1 MRTLREWVLRF
12 WGTLTGRRRDRELEE
27 ELRLHLEL
35 AAEEAQRR
43 GLSPDAAA
51 RATAIASGG
60 HVHAIEA
67 LRDQRGVAW
76 LDDLTRDVRHGIR
89 ALRRS
94 PVFTAVALLTLALGI
109 GANTAIFTIVN
120 GVILRPLAYP
130 APEQLTTLTTNTQE
144 LSQPEY
150 LALRDG
156 SRFLVD
162 VGAYIADDV
171 NLTEGDRALRVRAAT
186 VDGHL
191 LSALGVEA
199 AQGRLFARGE
209 TDVSGP
215 WFPGNPENPQPPLIA
230 ILSHELWQAAF
241 GGRAVI
247 GERVEVNRRRYEVI
261 GIMPPGVDL
270 MDDHIEIWLPLGLNP
285 AQRVEFRGFHFLNVI
300 GRLKDGITVQTAQ
313 TELNAVMENWGE
325 RLDVPFAKHVA
336 DGHIQLTPMHDAIL
350 GSASRSI
357 WVLQASVGLVLL
369 IACANLANLLLARA
383 ETRRR
388 ELAVRAALGAGRGRL
403 VRQFMTEGLLLSLA
417 GGGLGL
423 WLADLGVDALLRAYP
438 GTLPRASDVAI
449 DLPVLLFTLGIS
461 SATGVLFGL
470 APIAHVRARDLVTA
484 LKDAGTRGGT
494 APMHHHVRRGLVIT
508 EVAFAVM
515 LVISA
520 GLLVRTAYNLTNVDP
535 GFDRARLVTFSVT
548 SISRAR
554 GQTYLRLLDSLRALP
569 GVQAA
574 TGMSGLPPNRP
585 SDGEDMQINN
595 YVDPGGDRFPGVDYF
610 QNVMSNYFETMG
622 IPIVAGRGF
631 HPTDAASSGMVA
643 VVNET
648 LANKFWKG
656 ENPIGQQLRPPWGDW
671 VPMFTVVGVA
681 RDVKQ
686 GGIDRETGTEFY
698 FFVEQMANAPDP
710 LGRAPVTLNVVLRT
724 TLPPSALS
732 RAIDRAVHEADPTVA
747 VAGLREMSGVFAA
760 AISRPRLLAQLIGAF
775 AGLALALAAIGTY
788 GLLSYVVAERRRE
801 IGIRMA
807 LGAPRSRVLA
817 QIMQQGLQ
825 LAAMGLVAGLAG
837 ALGLN
842 RLIASMLFGIQST
855 DPATIAAVIA
865 TIAIVAAFACW
876 LPAFRASRLDP
887 NVVLRTD

>member
-1 MRTLREWVLRF
+1 MHTLREWMLRF
-12 WGTLTGRRRDRELEE
+12 WGTLTGRRRDRDLEE

-35 AAEEAQRR
+35 AAEEARRR
-43 GLSPDAAA
+43 GLSSDAAA

-67 LRDQRGVAW
+67 LRDQRGVPW
-76 LDDLTRDVRHGIR
+76 LDDLTRDVRHGLR
-89 ALRRS
+89 TLRRS

-130 APEQLTTLTTNTQE
+130 APEQLITLTTNTQE

-150 LALRDG
+150 LRLREG
-156 SRFLVD
+156 SPFLVD

-171 NLTEGDRALRVRAAT
+171 NLTEGDRARRVRSAA

-191 LSALGVEA
+191 LGALGIVA

-215 WFPGNPENPQPPLIA
+215 WFPGNPENPQPPPIA
-230 ILSHELWQAAF
+230 ILSHELWQTAF

-247 GERVEVNRRRYEVI
+247 GELVDVNRRRYEVI

-285 AQRVEFRGFHFLNVI
+285 AQRQEFRGFHFLNVI
-300 GRLKDGITVQTAQ
+300 GRLKDGTTVQTAQ
-313 TELNAVMENWGE
+313 TELNALMENWGA
-325 RLDVPFAKHVA
+325 RLGAPFAKHVA

-350 GSASRSI
+350 GSANRSI

-417 GGGLGL
+417 GGALGL
-423 WLADLGVDALLRAYP
+423 WLADVGVDTLLRAYP
-438 GTLPRASDVAI
+438 GTLPRASDVAV

-461 SATGVLFGL
+461 VGTGVLFGL
-470 APIAHVRARDLVTA
+470 APIAHARARDLVTA
-484 LKDAGTRGGT
+484 LKDAGARG
-494 APMHHHVRRGLVIT
+494 APATHHHVRRGLVIA
-508 EVAFAVM
+508 EVALAVM
-515 LVISA
+515 LVIGA

-535 GFDRARLVTFSVT
+535 GFDRSRLVTFSVT

-554 GQTYLRLLDSLRALP
+554 GQMYLRLLDALRALP

-585 SDGEDMQINN
+585 ADGEDMQIDN

-610 QNVMSNYFETMG
+610 QNVMSDYFETMG
-622 IPIVAGRGF
+622 ISIVAGRGF

-648 LANKFWKG
+648 LAHKFWKG
-656 ENPIGQQLRPPWGDW
+656 ENPVGQQLRPPWGDW

-681 RDVKQ
+681 KDVKQ

-710 LGRAPVTLNVVLRT
+710 LGRAPITLNVVLRT
-724 TLPPSALS
+724 TLPASALS
-732 RAIDRAVHEADPTVA
+732 RAVDRAVREADPTVA
-747 VAGLREMSGVFAA
+747 VAGLRDMNSVFAES
-760 AISRPRLLAQLIGAF
+760 ISRPRLLAQLIGAF
-775 AGLALALAAIGTY
+775 AGLALSLAAVGTY
-788 GLLSYVVAERRRE
+788 GLLSYMVVERRRE

-807 LGAPRSRVLA
+807 LGAPRARVLA
-817 QIMQQGLQ
+817 QIMKQGLQ
-825 LAAMGLVAGLAG
+825 LAAIGLVAGLAG

-842 RLIASMLFGIQST
+842 RLIASMLFGVQPT

>member
-1 MRTLREWVLRF
+1 MHTLREWMLRL
-12 WGTLTGRRRDRELEE
+12 WGTLTGRRRDRDLEE

-35 AAEEAQRR
+35 AAEEARRR

-60 HVHAIEA
+60 HVHAMEA
-67 LRDQRGVAW
+67 LRDQRGVPW
-76 LDDLTRDVRHGIR
+76 LDDLTRDVRHGLR
-89 ALRRS
+89 TLRRS

-130 APEQLTTLTTNTQE
+130 APEQLITLTTNTQE

-150 LALRDG
+150 LRLREG
-156 SRFLVD
+156 SPFLVD
-162 VGAYIADDV
+162 VGAYLADDV
-171 NLTEGDRALRVRAAT
+171 NLTEGDRARRVRSAT

-191 LSALGVEA
+191 LGALGVEA

-215 WFPGNPENPQPPLIA
+215 WFPGNPENPQPPPIA
-230 ILSHELWQAAF
+230 ILSHELWQTAF

-247 GERVEVNRRRYEVI
+247 GEPVEVNRRRYEVI

-285 AQRVEFRGFHFLNVI
+285 AQRQEFRGFPFLNVI
-300 GRLKDGITVQTAQ
+300 GRLKDGTTVQTAQ
-313 TELNAVMENWGE
+313 TELNALMENWGE
-325 RLDVPFAKHVA
+325 RLGAPFAKHVA

-350 GSASRSI
+350 GSANRSI

-403 VRQFMTEGLLLSLA
+403 VRQFVTEGLLLSLA
-417 GGGLGL
+417 GGALGL
-423 WLADLGVDALLRAYP
+423 WLADVGVDTLLRAYP
-438 GTLPRASDVAI
+438 GTLPRASDVAV
-449 DLPVLLFTLGIS
+449 DLPVLLFTLAIS
-461 SATGVLFGL
+461 GGTGVLFGL
-470 APIAHVRARDLVTA
+470 APIAHARARDLVTA
-484 LKDAGTRGGT
+484 LKDAGARGGPAT
-494 APMHHHVRRGLVIT
+494 AHHHVRRGLVIA
-508 EVAFAVM
+508 EVALAVM
-515 LVISA
+515 LVIGA

-535 GFDRARLVTFSVT
+535 GFDRSRLVTFSVT

-554 GQTYLRLLDSLRALP
+554 GQMYLRLLDALRALP

-585 SDGEDMQINN
+585 ADGEDMQIDN

-610 QNVMSNYFETMG
+610 QNVMSDYFETMG

-656 ENPIGQQLRPPWGDW
+656 ENPIRQQLRPPWGDW

-681 RDVKQ
+681 KDVKQ
-686 GGIDRETGTEFY
+686 GGIDRETGTESY

-724 TLPPSALS
+724 TLPASALS
-732 RAIDRAVHEADPTVA
+732 RAVDRAVREADPTVA
-747 VAGLREMSGVFAA
+747 VAGLRE
-760 AISRPRLLAQLIGAF
+760 
-775 AGLALALAAIGTY
+775 
-788 GLLSYVVAERRRE
+788 
-801 IGIRMA
+801 
-807 LGAPRSRVLA
+807 
-817 QIMQQGLQ
+817 
-825 LAAMGLVAGLAG
+825 
-837 ALGLN
+837 
-842 RLIASMLFGIQST
+842 
-855 DPATIAAVIA
+855 
-865 TIAIVAAFACW
+865 
-876 LPAFRASRLDP
+876 
-887 NVVLRTD
+887 

>member
-1 MRTLREWVLRF
+1 MRTLREWVLRL

-43 GLSPDAAA
+43 GLSPDAAV

-60 HVHAIEA
+60 HVQAIEA
-67 LRDQRGVAW
+67 LRDQRGVPW

-89 ALRRS
+89 TLRRS

-130 APEQLTTLTTNTQE
+130 APEQMITLTTNTQE

-150 LALRDG
+150 LALREG

-191 LSALGVEA
+191 LSALGVGA

-215 WFPGNPENPQPPLIA
+215 WFPGNPENPQPPPIA

-300 GRLKDGITVQTAQ
+300 GRLKDGITVQAAQ
-313 TELNAVMENWGE
+313 TELNALMENWGE
-325 RLDVPFAKHVA
+325 RLGAPFAKHVA

-417 GGGLGL
+417 GGALGL
-423 WLADLGVDALLRAYP
+423 WLADLGVDTLLRAYP

-470 APIAHVRARDLVTA
+470 APIAHARA
-484 LKDAGTRGGT
+484 
-494 APMHHHVRRGLVIT
+494 
-508 EVAFAVM
+508 
-515 LVISA
+515 
-520 GLLVRTAYNLTNVDP
+520 
-535 GFDRARLVTFSVT
+535 
-548 SISRAR
+548 
-554 GQTYLRLLDSLRALP
+554 
-569 GVQAA
+569 
-574 TGMSGLPPNRP
+574 
-585 SDGEDMQINN
+585 
-595 YVDPGGDRFPGVDYF
+595 
-610 QNVMSNYFETMG
+610 
-622 IPIVAGRGF
+622 
-631 HPTDAASSGMVA
+631 
-643 VVNET
+643 
-648 LANKFWKG
+648 
-656 ENPIGQQLRPPWGDW
+656 
-671 VPMFTVVGVA
+671 
-681 RDVKQ
+681 
-686 GGIDRETGTEFY
+686 
-698 FFVEQMANAPDP
+698 
-710 LGRAPVTLNVVLRT
+710 
-724 TLPPSALS
+724 
-732 RAIDRAVHEADPTVA
+732 
-747 VAGLREMSGVFAA
+747 
-760 AISRPRLLAQLIGAF
+760 
-775 AGLALALAAIGTY
+775 
-788 GLLSYVVAERRRE
+788 
-801 IGIRMA
+801 
-807 LGAPRSRVLA
+807 
-817 QIMQQGLQ
+817 
-825 LAAMGLVAGLAG
+825 
-837 ALGLN
+837 
-842 RLIASMLFGIQST
+842 
-855 DPATIAAVIA
+855 
-865 TIAIVAAFACW
+865 
-876 LPAFRASRLDP
+876 
-887 NVVLRTD
+887 

>member
-1 MRTLREWVLRF
+1 MHTLREWMLRF
-12 WGTLTGRRRDRELEE
+12 WGTLTGRRRDRDLEE

-35 AAEEAQRR
+35 AAEEARRR

-60 HVHAIEA
+60 HVHAMEA
-67 LRDQRGVAW
+67 LRDQRGVPW
-76 LDDLTRDVRHGIR
+76 LDDLTRDVRHGLR
-89 ALRRS
+89 TLRRS

-130 APEQLTTLTTNTQE
+130 APEQLITLTTNTQE

-150 LALRDG
+150 LRLREG
-156 SRFLVD
+156 SPFLVD
-162 VGAYIADDV
+162 VGAYLADDV
-171 NLTEGDRALRVRAAT
+171 NLTEGDRARRVRSAT

-191 LSALGVEA
+191 LGALGVEA

-215 WFPGNPENPQPPLIA
+215 WFPGNPENPQPPPIA
-230 ILSHELWQAAF
+230 ILSH
-241 GGRAVI
+241 
-247 GERVEVNRRRYEVI
+247 
-261 GIMPPGVDL
+261 
-270 MDDHIEIWLPLGLNP
+270 H
-285 AQRVEFRGFHFLNVI
+285 
-300 GRLKDGITVQTAQ
+300 
-313 TELNAVMENWGE
+313 
-325 RLDVPFAKHVA
+325 
-336 DGHIQLTPMHDAIL
+336 
-350 GSASRSI
+350 
-357 WVLQASVGLVLL
+357 
-369 IACANLANLLLARA
+369 
-383 ETRRR
+383 
-388 ELAVRAALGAGRGRL
+388 
-403 VRQFMTEGLLLSLA
+403 
-417 GGGLGL
+417 
-423 WLADLGVDALLRAYP
+423 
-438 GTLPRASDVAI
+438 
-449 DLPVLLFTLGIS
+449 
-461 SATGVLFGL
+461 
-470 APIAHVRARDLVTA
+470 
-484 LKDAGTRGGT
+484 
-494 APMHHHVRRGLVIT
+494 
-508 EVAFAVM
+508 
-515 LVISA
+515 
-520 GLLVRTAYNLTNVDP
+520 VDP
-535 GFDRARLVTFSVT
+535 GFDRSRLVTFSVT

-554 GQTYLRLLDSLRALP
+554 GQMYLRLLDALRALP

-585 SDGEDMQINN
+585 ADGEDMQIDN

-610 QNVMSNYFETMG
+610 QNVMSDYFETMG

-681 RDVKQ
+681 KDVKQ

-724 TLPPSALS
+724 TLPASALS
-732 RAIDRAVHEADPTVA
+732 RAVDRAVREADPTVA
-747 VAGLREMSGVFAA
+747 VAGLREMNSVFAES
-760 AISRPRLLAQLIGAF
+760 ISRPRLLAQLIGAF
-775 AGLALALAAIGTY
+775 AGLALSLAAVGTY
-788 GLLSYVVAERRRE
+788 GLLSYMVVERRRE

-817 QIMQQGLQ
+817 QIMKQGLQ
-825 LAAMGLVAGLAG
+825 LAAIGLVAGLAG

-842 RLIASMLFGIQST
+842 RLIASMLFGVQPT